1 MTVDGIPNVRVCTT
15 PATDGAVVAGQ
26 NFRGSLE
33 RDLMQVTDKL
43 GGPFTPPGFYY
54 KTFIRPRKAWPLY
67 EKFLRS
73 AAGLGPL
80 DPKGERDYRV
90 DVENR
95 HVDVL
100 VIGGG
105 QAGLAAAIEHASQ
118 GKHVTVV
125 DEGPEA
131 GGSSLADPGASAV
144 VAELRERAAAA
155 GVEVIAPAIAIGLF
169 EYNFVPVAVGN
180 LLLKFRAT
188 TVVVA
193 SGVVEQPLVFP
204 GNDLIGVVL
213 PEAARRLVNYW
224 SIKPAERAVVIT
236 ADDRGLAAAEDLRAA
251 GVEVPL
257 VLDLRDGQPPN
268 IEAHGHKGRV
278 GDVSV
283 NGTVT
288 KCDMLVMSGS
298 PQPNYKLL
306 AQAGARVEYDPARG
320 IFVPV
325 SLPANVEAVGAV
337 AGDVGEPAVPLP
349 VLGHHGDK
357 CFVCFCEDQTT
368 KDLKYAIEEGFDS
381 IELSKRYTTVTMGP
395 CQGRLCSTNSI
406 RVYAKTKGVD
416 ENTIGTT
423 TSRPPYTPVP
433 MGLVAG
439 YPQEPG
445 KRTSLHHRH
454 KDLGGKMMWTGAWRR
469 PHSYSAG
476 RRRRGAERPRERGPD
491 RRLHARQDPRQ
502 GPRRG
507 CVPRPRLPEP
517 VLRPQGRAGPV
528 RRAHRRRRADHGRR
542 HRRPARRRD
551 VLRDDELDRSGRRL
565 PVVHVV
571 ERGVV
576 HGRPVRAADRRGRRD
591 QRRRAEGPGADAAP
605 LRRRLLERGAR
616 PTSTRSRS
624 RSPASRRS
632 RCASA
637 SSASWATSSTCRAR
651 SPSTSGTR
659 SSSTARTSASRRS
672 GSSRSASS
680 ASRRAT

>member
-1 MTVDGIPNVRVCTT
+1 MARRSPT
-15 PATDGAVVAGQ
+15 PA
-26 NFRGSLE
+26 
-33 RDLMQVTDKL
+33 
-43 GGPFTPPGFYY
+43 P
-54 KTFIRPRKAWPLY
+54 RP
-67 EKFLRS
+67 
-73 AAGLGPL
+73 
-80 DPKGERDYRV
+80 
-90 DVENR
+90 
-95 HVDVL
+95 
-100 VIGGG
+100 
-105 QAGLAAAIEHASQ
+105 
-118 GKHVTVV
+118 
-125 DEGPEA
+125 
-131 GGSSLADPGASAV
+131 SSR
-144 VAELRERAAAA
+144 ELRERAAAA

-169 EYNFVPVAVGN
+169 EYDFVPVAVGN

-236 ADDRGLAAAEDLRAA
+236 ADDRGLAAADDLRAA

-278 GDVSV
+278 RDVSV

-368 KDLKYAIEEGFDS
+368 KDLKYAIDEGFDS

-395 CQGRLCSTNSI
+395 VPGAALLDELDPRLREDEGRRREHDRDDHLAAAVHPGDDGARRRLPAGAGQAHLAAPPPQGSRREDDVDG
-406 RVYAKTKGVD
+406 RVA
-416 ENTIGTT
+416 
-423 TSRPPYTPVP
+423 SPA
-433 MGLVAG
+433 LVL
-439 YPQEPG
+439 
-445 KRTSLHHRH
+445 R
-454 KDLGGKMMWTGAWRR
+454 
-469 PHSYSAG
+469 G
-476 RRRRGAERPRERGPD
+476 RRRRGAERPRERRPD
-491 RRLHARQDPRQ
+491 RRLHAREDPRH
-502 GPRRG
+502 GPRRRR
-507 CVPRPRLPEP
+507 VPRPRLPEP
-517 VLRPQGRAGPV
+517 LLRPQGRAGPV

-571 ERGVV
+571 ERGLV
-576 HGRPVRAADRRGRRD
+576 HGRPVRPADRCARRD
-591 QRRRAEGPGADAAP
+591 QRRRPEGPRADAAP

-616 PTSTRSRS
+616 RTSTRS
-624 RSPASRRS
+624 
-632 RCASA
+632 
-637 SSASWATSSTCRAR
+637 T
-651 SPSTSGTR
+651 
-659 SSSTARTSASRRS
+659 
-672 GSSRSASS
+672 
-680 ASRRAT
+680 